1 MTTLHDSWKKLT
13 WWQKSLAV
21 AACCTGLYALFGFLL
36 VPRIAR
42 YVLVEKISQTLQ
54 RNISVAE
61 IRCNPFALTA
71 DITGFT
77 LHEKDEPGEF
87 VAFDTLHANLEL
99 SSLFRL
105 AAVVR
110 DIRLDGPRLHIR
122 LNEDGQTNFADLTA
136 TNETASTESEPTSSI
151 IPFIVEPFIVGNGTI
166 VLEDRIK
173 NVTHVVDRIEF
184 QVPHVSSRKKDW
196 ETYTTPTLSFR
207 FNGAPFNL
215 QGQTIPFHNSLKT
228 EFTFDMVDL
237 GLSKYWTY
245 VPAREELQLAKGS
258 LALQSKLSFEQHED
272 SLPTFSLQGTVT
284 GSDIELTDNGVP
296 VLSAVRTEIVMD
308 DISILNLQLG
318 LRSVTLEEPFLKVV
332 RQQDGA
338 LNWIRYFT
346 PEAAENATVAEN
358 VPEKTDSPAAKTRQV
373 LLQAP
378 RIHLSGGRIHFR
390 DETLSTPFTKEIAEL
405 DIAVTDLDT
414 TENATTQTRLTAR
427 TADNEE
433 IEAELSFSVSPLRMQ
448 ARFNGRNLD
457 LPTYAPYFQAALPL
471 TLAAAKADARIGLVL
486 DGADHAPRLE
496 DSSLELRDMELNAGS
511 DGVRIKRLALD
522 GIGLDMAAHTV
533 RTGVLT
539 LDGTT
544 VTTGQ
549 DKFGRATLLAAL
561 QGNATSAQPADN
573 APAPDNATA
582 WTVQAEGLA
591 VSNLALQIS
600 GAKTQ
605 TPARVNAFKAGPL
618 VVDTGAQTATV
629 GSLDLSFG
637 LDLVRL
643 KNGDI
648 NLATFFAEPGQSK
661 KGSAKTAAKPAK
673 PGKTTSP
680 TWSARIEQAALSA
693 SSVAFTDE
701 TLAIPMRLDL
711 DQIALTTKNL
721 STDLTKAIPLDL
733 SCRVEESGSIKA
745 SGSLTPATLAGK
757 GSLNLSKIPVS
768 LASAYVADLANI
780 DIPSGSLSGK
790 MTWRLD
796 PKAGDQL
803 GGTLRLDGLRITEG
817 KSKNEIAGLKSLEVR
832 DLAVRMKPLN
842 VTIKEV
848 TLIEPRGAFLIDDKG
863 GTTFTRITPK
873 AGSKPADKPTPASQA
888 TAPAET
894 LTLDIAS
901 ISLKQGRFSFADKTL
916 SPQFESVISPVDLQV
931 GGFSLDP
938 SKRTELDLTAIIDGS
953 APVTMKGWVSPM
965 KDPFEANSTVTLRN
979 LDLVALS
986 PYSSKFI
993 AYPVTRGQLDWDMK
1007 LSTESSN
1014 LAMGNA
1020 IKARQLELGEK
1031 VESPDAAD
1039 VPVKLGLALL
1049 RDMSGDVSINLPV
1062 KGDLNDPQ
1070 FNIGGIVMQ
1079 AFLGL
1084 IVKAITSPFSLLASL
1099 VPDGGDRDMS
1109 KIPFPAGLATP
1120 APETLTALQ
1129 ALADILSQ
1137 RPELKVAIVGH
1148 AAPEADRAAM
1158 EEMAFRRKMQVIKY
1172 DDLSRKER
1180 EKTRPEDLEITQEE
1194 YAELLWEAYKDEPV
1208 EKEKNAIGMHKEV
1221 SREVQEAK
1229 LKELIQITDEDL
1241 VRLAASRAEFV
1252 KTHLVQDLKA
1262 DAARVFLG
1270 QTGPQAL
1277 SGQHEVTLEV
1287 QQ

>member
-1 MTTLHDSWKKLT
+1 MTPLRDSWKILT
-13 WWQKSLAV
+13 WWQKSLTV
-21 AACCTGLYALFGFLL
+21 LACGTALYALFGFLL

-42 YVLVEKISQTLQ
+42 YVLVEKVSTVLHRQ
-54 RNISVAE
+54 ISVTE
-61 IRCNPFALTA
+61 IRCNPFTLTA
-71 DITGFT
+71 DINGFT

-87 VAFDTLHANLEL
+87 VAFDRLHANLEL

-105 AAVVR
+105 AVVVR
-110 DIRLDGPRLHIR
+110 DIRLDGPRMHIR

-136 TNETASTESEPTSSI
+136 TNETAASETQSKSAI
-151 IPFIVEPFIVGNGTI
+151 VPFIVEPFSVGNGTV

-173 NVTHVVDRIEF
+173 NVTHIVDQIEF

-196 ETYTTPTLSFR
+196 ETFTTPSLSFR
-207 FNGAPFNL
+207 VNGAPFNL

-228 EFTFDMVDL
+228 EFALDMVDL
-237 GLSKYWTY
+237 GLPKYWTY
-245 VPAREELQLAKGS
+245 VPARPELQLARGS
-258 LALQSKLSFEQHED
+258 LALQSRLSFEQHED

-284 GSDIELTDNGVP
+284 GSDIELTDNGTP
-296 VLSAVRTEIVMD
+296 VLSAARTEIVMD

-318 LRSVTLEEPFLKVV
+318 LRSVTLEQPFLKVV
-332 RQQDGA
+332 REQDGS
-338 LNWIRYFT
+338 LNWVRYFI
-346 PEAAENATVAEN
+346 PEAAENATN
-358 VPEKTDSPAAKTRQV
+358 QDTRPESTEGTAAKTRQV

-378 RIHLSGGRIHFR
+378 RIHLSDGRILFR
-390 DETLSTPFTKEIAEL
+390 DETLRTPFTKEITAL
-405 DIAVTDLDT
+405 DIAVTDLNT
-414 TENATTQTRLTAR
+414 AENATSKTRITAR

-433 IEAELSFSVSPLRMQ
+433 IEAELSFSVSPLHMQ
-448 ARFNGRNLD
+448 ARLSGRNLD

-486 DGADHAPRLE
+486 DGADRAPHLE
-496 DSSLELRDMELNAGS
+496 DSSLELRDMDLNTGA

-522 GIGLDMAAHTV
+522 AIGLDMAGRAV

-539 LDGTT
+539 LEGTT

-549 DKFGRATLLAAL
+549 DASGRATLLGVL
-561 QGNATSAQPADN
+561 QGNSTSAPPADK

-591 VSNLALQIS
+591 VSDLALRIS
-600 GAKTQ
+600 GTKAQ
-605 TPARVNAFKAGPL
+605 TPARINALKVGSVAVNTA
-618 VVDTGAQTATV
+618 AQTATA

-637 LDLVRL
+637 LDLLRL

-648 NLATFFAEPGQSK
+648 NLATLFAEPQQNK
-661 KGSAKTAAKPAK
+661 KGSGKAGKKPASAQ
-673 PGKTTSP
+673 KTSAP
-680 TWSARIEQAALSA
+680 AWSASIEQAALSA
-693 SSVAFTDE
+693 SSVSFTDE
-701 TLAIPMRLDL
+701 TLAKPMRLDL

-721 STDLTKAIPLDL
+721 STDLTKAIPFDL

-745 SGSLTPATLAGK
+745 TGSLTPATLAGK
-757 GSLNLSKIPVS
+757 GSFNLTKIPVA

-780 DIPSGSLSGK
+780 DIPTGSLSGK

-842 VTIKEV
+842 VTIQEV
-848 TLIEPRGAFLIDDKG
+848 NLIEPRGAFLIDDKG
-863 GTTFTRITPK
+863 GTTVTRITPK
-873 AGSKPADKPTPASQA
+873 AGAKPAAKP
-888 TAPAET
+888 APAAQAPAPSEP

-916 SPQFESVISPVDLQV
+916 SPQFESVISPVDLLV

-1007 LSTESSN
+1007 VSTEASN

-1031 VESPDAAD
+1031 VASPDAAD

-1062 KGDLNDPQ
+1062 RGDLNDPQ

-1109 KIPFPAGLATP
+1109 KIPFPAGLSTP

-1129 ALADILSQ
+1129 ALAGILSQ
-1137 RPELKVAIVGH
+1137 RPELKIAIVGH
-1148 AAPEADRAAM
+1148 AAPEADRTAM

-1172 DDLSRKER
+1172 DDLPRKER
-1180 EKTRPEDLEITQEE
+1180 EKTKPEDLEISEEE

-1208 EKEKNAIGMHKEV
+1208 EKEKNVLGLHKEV
-1221 SREVQEAK
+1221 AREVQEAK
-1229 LKELIQITDEDL
+1229 LRELILITDEDL

-1252 KTHLVQDLKA
+1252 KTHLVQELKA
-1262 DAARVFLG
+1262 DANRVFLG
-1270 QTGPQAL
+1270 PTGPQAL
-1277 SGQHEVTLEV
+1277 SGQHEVTLEI